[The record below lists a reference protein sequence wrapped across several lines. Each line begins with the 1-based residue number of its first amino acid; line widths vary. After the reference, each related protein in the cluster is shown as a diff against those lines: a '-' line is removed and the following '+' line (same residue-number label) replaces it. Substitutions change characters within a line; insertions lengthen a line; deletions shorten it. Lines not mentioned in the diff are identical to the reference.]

1 MSARCMKT
9 PLNANAAAGHT
20 MRTRASETIGH
31 RGMYNG
37 NISWMET
44 SITPFG
50 KQAMLYKYA
59 QLNRITK
66 SRSLAFGNN
75 AYAARS
81 GYQKYD
87 EDYSYNADG
96 GLTSLQRR
104 DETAQLKNDFAY
116 SYYANTHRIQK
127 LSAAG
132 GTYEYDA
139 IGNLI
144 KNNREGTTITWTPS
158 GKVRTVTKA
167 DTVTTY
173 RYDAA
178 GNRIAEITKN
188 GASPIDT
195 THYVLDAAGNIM
207 AVYRNKKIEE
217 QPIYGSA
224 RIGEYAGKEKEGYQ
238 TFNLRKY
245 ELTNHLG
252 NVLAVI
258 SDKVNLYGHNN
269 ILDSAR
275 ATVMSASDYYP
286 FGLPMKGRQFNEKN
300 YRYGFNGMENDNEV
314 NGEGNHL
321 DYGARG
327 RKRRLG
333 GGWWYID
340 SLASKYPGISPYAF
354 CFNNPNIYV
363 DKDGRD
369 AILIVFPDYK
379 IDPELKVGKWKAP
392 KVGGLGHAGVLL
404 IDNKTGVTKYYEY
417 GRYQTTDGAKGSV
430 RNITVSNVVI
440 GEDGKPTQESLNK
453 VLGQISQKSGQRG
466 KIEGAYVISDQF
478 KAMNSYAQDKLNE
491 SNPGNP
497 DYDKNRPPYALSE
510 NNCGTFAADCINQDP
525 TVDRPSISNPTPTNI
540 VDEYQEEGNARVT
553 YDPKTKKS
561 TIGNGDESDAKVEPK
576 KK

>member
-1 MSARCMKT
+1 MRSPYKFACVRCAGRCIPNCSASKLRD
-9 PLNANAAAGHT
+9 
-20 MRTRASETIGH
+20 
-31 RGMYNG
+31 
-37 NISWMET
+37 
-44 SITPFG
+44 G
-50 KQAMLYKYA
+50 KQAMLYKYD

-81 GYQKYD
+81 GEQKYD

-96 GLTSLQRR
+96 GLMSLQRR

-258 SDKVNLYGHNN
+258 SDKVNLYGHSN

-286 FGLPMKGRQFNEKN
+286 FGLAMQGRTYQDSVC
-300 YRYGFNGMENDNEV
+300 RYGFNGKRKDNR
-314 NGEGNHL
+314 
-321 DYGARG
+321 YGRIA
-327 RKRRLG
+327 
-333 GGWWYID
+333 
-340 SLASKYPGISPYAF
+340 KYNYGFRIYSPEDGVFLSVDPLTKEYPFYSPYQFAS
-354 CFNNPNIYV
+354 NSPILAIDLDGLESSNI
-363 DKDGRD
+363 K
-369 AILIVFPDYK
+369 
-379 IDPELKVGKWKAP
+379 
-392 KVGGLGHAGVLL
+392 
-404 IDNKTGVTKYYEY
+404 NKTETKASE
-417 GRYQTTDGAKGSV
+417 K
-430 RNITVSNVVI
+430 
-440 GEDGKPTQESLNK
+440 GKPTENRNVKIADLPKANNIESFLK
-453 VLGQISQKSGQRG
+453 GAIDYLKDGDKISGSELKNF
-466 KIEGAYVISDQF
+466 I
-478 KAMNSYAQDKLNE
+478 
-491 SNPGNP
+491 NP
-497 DYDKNRPPYALSE
+497 DDKKEGEKQVSSILSNIDEVQVVKLDGGKSTDLVIKTVDNKNIQEKMDANGVNVSIKVKSESAISLTNKENDGVSIGLKGVQVSYGIIPLPVSATKTTIKGNTLQSVKALSVTIIK
-510 NNCGTFAADCINQDP
+510 NKPLMMP
-525 TVDRPSISNPTPTNI
+525 TELQP
-540 VDEYQEEGNARVT
+540 
-553 YDPKTKKS
+553 PK
-561 TIGNGDESDAKVEPK
+561 
-576 KK
+576 